1 MTGFVRFIGVAIMA
15 ASVAATPVA
24 AYGGDLLI
32 RNVTVISG
40 DRTVPLTGA
49 NVLIDE
55 GRIVNLSA
63 AAETSAGEIIDG
75 TGKYLIPG
83 LIDSHVHLYH
93 ATGLKRRYTED
104 FDRLYDAYLKQL
116 PRSFLYFGYTSV
128 IELNASPDVNN
139 RFNEA
144 PLHPALYHCGH
155 GLALNGGFMATEFE
169 PEEFA
174 ARFPHYLH
182 DSYQNVPLADS
193 VNPAKHTPQ
202 AVVRDLKDDGAVC
215 IKLYYEEALWMP
227 GGPPP
232 FILPSVQ
239 IARDVVAA
247 AHANDMP
254 VLLHATTPTGHQF
267 ALDAGIDILAHGMW
281 EWTGQDYAVES
292 PPAGIQRVA
301 DRVAAAR
308 TRLQPTMRTIRN
320 TASMFDPESLSDPR
334 LPHALTAEHIQY
346 LNGPAQQQRDLFL
359 KIFGKLIV
367 ESGDEK
373 AVGNLLSVFNRRYE
387 NLVGDMWAKGTPLLF
402 GSDTTVGGFGWGNP
416 PGLNGLLEM
425 RGWQAGGIS
434 LPSIFE
440 AATIRNAEAFGLGD
454 EIGRVAPGLRAD
466 LLLLSANPLET
477 LEAYDSIDRVILNG
491 KVLRRDLLTA
501 RAAGLSS
508 GEKPAD

>member
-1 MTGFVRFIGVAIMA
+1 MTGFSHSLAIAAMVASAVIT
-15 ASVAATPVA
+15 SVAAFA
-24 AYGGDLLI
+24 GDVLI

-49 NVLIDE
+49 NVLIDD
-55 GRIVNLSA
+55 GRIVSVTA
-63 AAETSAGEIIDG
+63 SPDTSATEIIDG
-75 TGKYLIPG
+75 AGKFLIPG

-93 ATGLKRRYTED
+93 ATGLKRRYSED
-104 FDRLYDAYLKQL
+104 FDSLYDAYLTQL

-128 IELNASPDVNN
+128 IELNASPKANS
-139 RFNEA
+139 RFTEA

-155 GLALNGGFMATEFE
+155 GLALNGGFMATEFR
-169 PEEFA
+169 PDEFM

-182 DSYQNVPLADS
+182 DSYQNVPLADG
-193 VNPAKHTPQ
+193 VNPELHTPM
-202 AVVRDLKDDGAVC
+202 AVVRGLKDDGAICV
-215 IKLYYEEALWMP
+215 KLYYEEALWMP

-232 FILPSVQ
+232 FVLPSVK

-247 AHANDMP
+247 AHASDMP

-292 PPAGIQRVA
+292 PPPGIQGVA
-301 DRVAAAR
+301 DRVSAAGISM
-308 TRLQPTMRTIRN
+308 QPTMRTIRN

-334 LPHALTAEHIQY
+334 LSHSLTAGHIEY
-346 LNGPAQQQRDLFL
+346 LNGPAQNQRDLFL
-359 KIFGKLIV
+359 KIFGKMIV
-367 ESGDEK
+367 ESGDQQ
-373 AVGNLLSVFNRRYE
+373 AVGELLSVFNRRYE
-387 NLVGDMWAKGTPLLF
+387 NLVGDMSAKGTPLLF

-416 PGLNGLLEM
+416 PGLNGFLEM
-425 RGWQAGGIS
+425 RGWQASGIS
-434 LPSIFE
+434 LPLIFE

-491 KVLRRDLLTA
+491 KVFRRDLLSA